1 MIDRVHDFHP
11 MYSSFLS
18 YVAAI
23 KGERGKIKEKKV
35 IIRMHCVI
43 GNLTFVLAHFTF
55 LDYKVIFGR

>member
-1 MIDRVHDFHP
+1 LIDRVHDFHP

-35 IIRMHCVI
+35 IIRMHYVI
-43 GNLTFVLAHFTF
+43 GNLAFIWVILHF
-55 LDYKVIFGR
+55 